1 MNREIN
7 WQKLAQ
13 VKELK
18 EFFEED
24 FEGFKNKICDY
35 LKMMAKMPLK
45 TIKEVAMIRALE
57 VTNGCTQH
65 AYRREDKDC
74 LSLEKTRECM
84 KVSMASIIHQRIKF
98 KNGDVLEFAP
108 ETKELMTN
116 IRNLYIDAFKNN
128 IPSQEREFY
137 AFSTAQFLACGKE
150 NIEQGFD
157 FVRENYQDLFTDL
170 FIQKGIKYAEK
181 YLEAINTPSL
191 PSI

>member
-1 MNREIN
+1 MKKEID
-7 WQKLAQ
+7 WHKLAE

-24 FEGFKNKICDY
+24 FEGFKNQIYYY
-35 LKMMAKMPLK
+35 LEVMAKMPLQ

-65 AYRREDKDC
+65 AFRRGDNYC

-84 KVSMASIIHQRIKF
+84 KVSMASIIHQRIEF
-98 KNGDVLEFAP
+98 KNGQVLEFAT

-116 IRNLYIDAFKNN
+116 IRSLYIDAFKNN
-128 IPSQEREFY
+128 IVSQEREFY

-150 NIEQGFD
+150 NIEDGFK
-157 FVRENYQDLFTDL
+157 FVRENYQDLFTDF
-170 FIQKGIKYAEK
+170 FIEKGIKYAEK
-181 YLEAINTPSL
+181 YLEVINN
-191 PSI
+191 